1 MPAKRHQDHEL
12 QSRER
17 QLDKKQQFFMAASH
31 QLKSPVAIVQW
42 CLQSILE
49 ETKGVDPKLVT
60 NVRRALGQADAMSAL
75 ITDMLHVFRLQDASR
90 RNEFIGVDVNELL
103 SQVLLQYEPI
113 AHNRKVHLTR
123 GPQEQLPLVL
133 ADPSYLKQAFV
144 NLVDNAI
151 KYSLEGGSVTVS
163 AEEAKHGWVQI
174 TVTDC
179 GIGIPEAEQEQLFTE
194 FFRGVEAREVAHE
207 GTGLG
212 LVLIRAIITEFGGEV
227 EVKSKVHKGT
237 TFTVRLPGQ
246 AS

>member
-1 MPAKRHQDHEL
+1 MTKPHHEPEL
-12 QSRER
+12 QARER

-31 QLKSPVAIVQW
+31 QLKSPVAIMQW
-42 CLQSILE
+42 CLQTILE
-49 ETKGVDPKLVT
+49 DQESLDPKT
-60 NVRRALGQADAMSAL
+60 MNNVRRSLAQADAMSAL
-75 ITDMLHVFRLQDASR
+75 ITDMLHVFRLQDANR
-90 RNEFIGVDVNELL
+90 RQEFVQVNVNDLI

-123 GPQEQLPLVL
+123 GPQEEVPTVL
-133 ADPSYLKQAFV
+133 ADPAYLKQAFV

-151 KYSLEGGSVTVS
+151 KYSLEGGKVTVCV
-163 AEEAKHGWVQI
+163 EEICGGWVQL
-174 TVTDC
+174 TVSDH
-179 GIGIPEAEQEQLFTE
+179 GIGIPEAEQGQLFTE

-237 TFTVRLPGQ
+237 TFTVRLP
-246 AS
+246 ASS